1 MLSSANAYGAALSAT
16 KLITDG
22 AAVSTTNLAASFSSL
37 TPAKIANLAVTKSL
51 SEAQLKEA
59 LNTSTLTLEQKK
71 EVLAHYNAAAAKGV
85 DKAATDALSFSL
97 KNLWV
102 ACKPF
107 IILTA
112 IAVAAQA
119 LYKAW
124 DKANITAEEQRDIF
138 NDLQTTYSETKS
150 TLESLKDEYDSINE
164 KLEELNRLAS
174 LGALT
179 ASQQEELIAL
189 QGKSAEIERQ
199 IKLQE
204 KLAGVQEKATND
216 AAYEALIKRRNKT
229 DGLTMRRGSEVIS
242 SGGGSEMND
251 VDAIQHYL
259 DKLEDASERK
269 AQLDAEW
276 AAKINPTTQ
285 DAEDYATAINAIETE
300 MANYESKISDIVTAV
315 TPFLNSITDTSGAA
329 YDLKVALEAVIDKWV
344 NFESGADDAAVALS
358 NIVTTTYRLFPELE
372 AHTKSLTTVESTI
385 TDLRDAL
392 ADFRDDGYVTMD
404 AFSDM
409 SETFGKFPDEFERFV
424 SVASNSKSTMSEVKA
439 AANDLAEAYL
449 ASTDFLSNMT
459 DGTIDATIATLK
471 NIGVVNAEEVV
482 MNRVAASKAETMLES
497 ANLAN
502 AEWDEAKKHLTNV
515 GAAEKEITALLQLR
529 QAKLNTK
536 LATTDF
542 VAATSDTISALIL
555 EAQAAGMATNN
566 LAALLRLK
574 NDVASG
580 RMDGMLFSE
589 RTERLNNILGALQND
604 INKLPA
610 VDLGLNL
617 NLAPTPS
624 NGKTAAEK
632 AAEEV
637 RDAFEKV
644 YSAKK
649 HELDMEKITIE
660 EFYAWL
666 DGEEGY
672 KAYFKEQGETLSDFQ
687 KYSKEV
693 FDGLREVHQT
703 YLDVFDY
710 EISVIERAENSENEL
725 IAKYNQK
732 RASVTELIKELR
744 KYLELQGMTEVEIIS
759 NDQYRTYLEMLYTIE
774 DEITSIQDEVYEKQ
788 SGYVNDLIDLTEEY
802 IRQVKEDEID
812 ALEETKNAFSDLVS
826 LQKELINGAREE
838 EQYERQKNEKLKQMQ
853 KLQERI
859 SALELDDS
867 RSAALEKGKLL
878 EELNAL
884 QIELN
889 DLQTEHYIDSVE
901 TSLDKEEQEFEK
913 AQDAKIKEI
922 EDFLDDNAAVNRAA
936 LNELDKMNQD
946 LFDRL
951 ESYALHYTDT
961 TRDELLKMWEE
972 VTAAAEK
979 YGSVTNAASVYEDS
993 DVNNAVK
1000 TQLDRMRRNGQEY
1013 GSASDSRKEWLAND
1027 SKAAG
1032 AELERLLG
1040 VPVRRDENGVWWI
1053 GSGTSRKKLFDVYH
1067 SGTPSVG
1074 GHATF
1079 KQNETFALLENGESV
1094 FTKKQVNA
1102 LWDILS
1108 KFNPS
1113 NLLGATTIIPKLY
1126 GTSSQAQTTQTNIEV
1141 SMPLTLYGTMDDSV
1155 MEVLGRHGRE
1165 VANLVASK
1173 ILK

>member
-22 AAVSTTNLAASFSSL
+22 AAVSNTKLAASFSSL

-59 LNTSTLTLEQKK
+59 LRTSTLTLEQKK
-71 EVLAHYNAAAAKGV
+71 EVWAHYNVAAAKGV

-138 NDLQTTYSETKS
+138 NDLQTTYSENKS

-179 ASQQEELIAL
+179 ASQKEELIAL

-242 SGGGSEMND
+242 SGGGSEMSD

-276 AAKINPTTQ
+276 AAKMNPTTQ
-285 DAEDYATAINAIETE
+285 DAEDYADAINAIETE

-329 YDLKVALEAVIDKWV
+329 YDLKVALETVIDKWA
-344 NFESGADDAAVALS
+344 NFESGADNAAVALS
-358 NIVTTTYRLFPELE
+358 NIVATTYRLFPELE
-372 AHTKSLTTVESTI
+372 VHVKSLTTVESVI

-404 AFSDM
+404 TFSDM

-424 SVASNSKSTMSEVKA
+424 SVASNSKSTMSEVKS

-542 VAATSDTISALIL
+542 IAATSDTISALIL
-555 EAQAAGMATNN
+555 EAQAAGIATNN

-604 INKLPA
+604 INNLPA

-617 NLAPTPS
+617 NLAPTPG

-632 AAEEV
+632 AAEEA

-693 FDGLREVHQT
+693 FDGLREVHQQ
-703 YLDVFDY
+703 YLDVFDH
-710 EISVIERAENSENEL
+710 EISIIERVENSEDQL
-725 IAKYNQK
+725 IAKYAQK
-732 RASVTELIKELR
+732 RASVYELIKELR
-744 KYLELQGMTEVEIIS
+744 KYLTLQGMTEVEIIS
-759 NDQYRTYLEMLYTIE
+759 NDQYRTYMDMLGSIE
-774 DEITSIQDEVYEKQ
+774 DAIASIQETAYEQ
-788 SGYVNDLIDLTEEY
+788 RAGHINGLIDLTKEM
-802 IRQVKEDEID
+802 IRQETEDYID
-812 ALEETKNAFSDLVS
+812 ALEKEKDAYSELIE
-826 LQKELINGAREE
+826 QRKELINLSRE
-838 EQYERQKNEKLKQMQ
+838 QDTYERDKQNQLKNIQKIQEK
-853 KLQERI
+853 I
-859 SALELDDS
+859 AALELDDS
-867 RSAALEKGKLL
+867 REAAIEKQALL
-878 EELNAL
+878 EELNKE
-884 QIELN
+884 QM
-889 DLQTEHYIDSVE
+889 DLDDMQSEHYVKNAEKALD
-901 TSLDKEEQEFEK
+901 DKEKAVHDSYDFEI
-913 AQDAKIKEI
+913 DEL
-922 EDFLDDNAAVNRAA
+922 EDFLSDGAA
-936 LNELDKMNQD
+936 LTQATLDELDKMNQD

-951 ESYALHYTDT
+951 FDYASKYTDT
-961 TRDELLKMWEE
+961 TKSELLKMWDEA
-972 VTAAAEK
+972 TLAAEK
-979 YGSVTNAASVYEDS
+979 YGNITNASKVYEDS
-993 DVNNAVK
+993 DVNNEVK
-1000 TQLDRMRRNGQEY
+1000 NIIHQMRENGQEY
-1013 GSASDSRKEWLAND
+1013 ARTTDVSRQQELAN
-1027 SKAAG
+1027 SSLQLG
-1032 AELERLLG
+1032 AQLGELLG
-1040 VPVRRDENGVWWI
+1040 IKVERVNGTWYI
-1053 GSGTSRKKLFDVYH
+1053 GEGANRKKLFDVYH

-1074 GHATF
+1074 GGATV

-1094 FTKKQVNA
+1094 FTKKQVNV
-1102 LWDILS
+1102 LWDALKTFDLTKRLS
-1108 KFNPS
+1108 SSITKF
-1113 NLLGATTIIPKLY
+1113 IPGSVRTEEKKAI
-1126 GTSSQAQTTQTNIEV
+1126 SIEV
-1141 SMPLTLYGTMDDSV
+1141 VMQPTIYGDATDVTMGV
-1155 MEVLGRHGRE
+1155 IRRE
-1165 VANLVASK
+1165 ARNVADIVASK
-1173 ILK
+1173 LR